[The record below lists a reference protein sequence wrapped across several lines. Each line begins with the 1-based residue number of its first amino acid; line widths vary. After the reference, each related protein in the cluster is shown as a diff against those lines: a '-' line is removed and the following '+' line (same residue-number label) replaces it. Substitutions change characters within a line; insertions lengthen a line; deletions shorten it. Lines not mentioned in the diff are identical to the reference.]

1 MIKKVH
7 REFLNV
13 PKFLAFFND
22 KNFKQ
27 MKNHL

>member
-7 REFLNV
+7 REFLNE
-13 PKFLAFFND
+13 PKFLADFSND

-27 MKNHL
+27 MK